1 MGTSANVA
9 RTVAERSFFLWVAI
23 FLSLLLF
30 AGFAQSYFLRAVFGF
45 EPLSAFLH
53 LHGLVMTL
61 WFVLLIVQVW
71 LVRVRRTDVH
81 RRMGV
86 FGGVLAAAMVGVTCV
101 TSIRLA
107 RRHITAFPATVDWQG
122 FLLVS
127 FGLIFTFAGFFVLA
141 VLWRGQSGTHKRLM
155 VLATLSIIGPAITR
169 LPFGF
174 IQQPSLWPSIG
185 LSDLC
190 MVACVVADTVRNR
203 RLHPAFAWGGMFLVA
218 SHPVLV
224 ALSRT
229 AAWHQTADWLVR

>member
-1 MGTSANVA
+1 
-9 RTVAERSFFLWVAI
+9 
-23 FLSLLLF
+23 
-30 AGFAQSYFLRAVFGF
+30 VFRF

-53 LHGLVMTL
+53 VHGLVMTQ
-61 WFVLLIVQVW
+61 WFVLLVVQVW
-71 LVRVRRTDVH
+71 LVKVGRTDVH

-86 FGGVLAAAMVGVTCV
+86 FGGVLAAVMVGVTCV

-107 RRHITAFPATVDWQG
+107 RRNITVFPATVDWHG

-127 FGLIFTFAGFFVLA
+127 FGLIFTFAEFFALA
-141 VLWRGQSGTHKRLM
+141 VLWRGQPGIHKRLM

-203 RLHPAFAWGGMFLVA
+203 RLHPAFARG
-218 SHPVLV
+218 
-224 ALSRT
+224 RT
-229 AAWHQTADWLVR
+229 ASCGVTPGAGGIEPNRCVAPDRRVAGALTALKLFGPRQLVVSGCSGA